1 MKKAKEIMKDIWRRA
16 KNTTKKER
24 WTFFMDLFMVIVWF
38 TLDTPYWI
46 VDTICVTLAVFIFIV
61 DTMNMMFKEEL
72 KNIRGEE

>member
-1 MKKAKEIMKDIWRRA
+1 MEAMKEIWRRI
-16 KNTTKKER
+16 KNTTKKEK
-24 WTFFMDLFMVIVWF
+24 WTFFMDLFMVTVWF

-46 VDTICVTLAVFIFIV
+46 VNTVCVALAVFIFIV